1 MTTLTHRNCRKS
13 ITLTGNRMTGDTY
26 PIKSIIKNN
35 FDGIWDAQTSSW
47 IVNVEKVEKAI
58 GVYLFVVTET
68 APVVTTSTYK
78 STICPRCHT
87 YCDSDCQS

>member
-1 MTTLTHRNCRKS
+1 MTTLTHRYCSKN
-13 ITLTGNRMTGDTY
+13 ITLNGNRMTGDTY

-35 FDGIWDAQTSSW
+35 FDGIWDADTKSW

-58 GVYLFVVTET
+58 GSYMILVADIT
-68 APVVTTSTYK
+68 PVVTTSSYK

-87 YCDSDCQS
+87 YCDGDCQA